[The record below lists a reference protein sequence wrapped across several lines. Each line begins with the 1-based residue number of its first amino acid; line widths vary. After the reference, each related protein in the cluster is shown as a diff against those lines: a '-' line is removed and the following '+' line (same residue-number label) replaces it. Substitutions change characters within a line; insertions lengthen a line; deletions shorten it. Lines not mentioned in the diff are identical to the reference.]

1 MEDRRLDSIRVGFI
15 GTGRISDLHALEYLR
30 NPHAEIVA
38 LCDSDPDLASGRAE
52 AWGLDRP
59 VICGDYHEL
68 LALDAVDLVEILLP
82 HHLHPEAALAAFA
95 AGKGV
100 FLQKPVALNLADADR
115 VIDAAE
121 QAGVPFRVYENFIF
135 YPPVVTAKELVDQ
148 GAIGEPLTIRLKSN
162 VGRSETAWP
171 IPKGAQEWR
180 QDPARSGGGP
190 LLFDDG
196 QHKFALAWHF
206 MGQAEE
212 VHAWIGSTT
221 APDGYVFDAP
231 AMVSFRFPGG
241 RCGNLEVVYSPDL
254 EIDSRHYAQDDRV
267 EITGS
272 RGVLWI
278 NGGHGRLGD
287 APPLALYRDGTLAEF
302 RDVET
307 GWERSFVLSTRHYL
321 EVLTRGGRPVLTA
334 REGRQVLRFAIA
346 AQESARIGRAVP
358 VDAEGSSR
366 A

>member
-1 MEDRRLDSIRVGFI
+1 MDSIRVGFI

-30 NPHAEIVA
+30 NPHTQIVA
-38 LCDSDPDLASGRAE
+38 LCDSDPGLASDRAA

-59 VICGDYHEL
+59 VICSDYHEL
-68 LALDAVDLVEILLP
+68 LALDEVDLVEILLP
-82 HHLHPEAALAAFA
+82 HHLHAEAALAAFA
-95 AGKGV
+95 AGKAV
-100 FLQKPVALNLADADR
+100 FLQKPIALSLADADR
-115 VIDAAE
+115 VIDAAG

-135 YPPVVTAKELVDQ
+135 YPPVMTAKDLVDQ

-180 QDPARSGGGP
+180 QDPRRSGGGP

-231 AMVSFRFPGG
+231 AMVSFLFPGG
-241 RCGNLEVVYSPDL
+241 RCGNLEVVYSPEL
-254 EIDSRHYAQDDRV
+254 EIDARLLRPGRPGGDH
-267 EITGS
+267 GHP
-272 RGVLWI
+272 RGGLDQPRARAVGRGRPGAALPRRRDHRLPLD
-278 NGGHGRLGD
+278 GDRLGD
-287 APPLALYRDGTLAEF
+287 QLRARNAPRHRGAPPRRAAAPVRPRRPRNPALRARRAG
-302 RDVET
+302 V
-307 GWERSFVLSTRHYL
+307 
-321 EVLTRGGRPVLTA
+321 RPHRRCRPRVA
-334 REGRQVLRFAIA
+334 GHD
-346 AQESARIGRAVP
+346 RIRA
-358 VDAEGSSR
+358 
-366 A
+366 